1 MKKIFAKLAM
11 ALCLTAMVSCGGSDN
26 GGGAMSPQQAAQKVM
41 EIEAAYNQGLMQAM
55 QADDAELF
63 VKAVEKYN
71 AAANELAPKV
81 QNLDENKVD
90 PELKQDVERISSA
103 NASMFESAQ
112 RQFYSDLDDQQ
123 KERFNKAMGISM

>member
-26 GGGAMSPQQAAQKVM
+26 SGGAMSPQQAAQKVM

-90 PELKQDVERISSA
+90 PELKQDVERISRA

-123 KERFNKAMGISM
+123 KERFHKAMGIPM